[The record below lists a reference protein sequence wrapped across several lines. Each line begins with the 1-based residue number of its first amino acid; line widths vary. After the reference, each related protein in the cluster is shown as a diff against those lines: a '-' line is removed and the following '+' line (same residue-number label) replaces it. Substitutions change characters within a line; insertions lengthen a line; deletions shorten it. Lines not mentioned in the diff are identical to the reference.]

1 MSDRC
6 IGIPRWFALGT
17 TAWMCLAWAAAAH
30 AQGSRFDSHAIR
42 QSEKAEIVRPVEK
55 NAAEKVFDR
64 LEDWGVLTGTPNG
77 LYPWGGSVYSGGG
90 LALGAGF
97 RRGFGDTGAVNLLG
111 GYSIRNYKL
120 AEVSVRLPELA
131 DRRVA
136 FDLTGEWTDAPQVR
150 YHGLGGDSDRASRTA
165 YGLELLSAGVT
176 GRVKPSSWFQIG
188 GGAEY
193 LEVTQS
199 AGAGRYP
206 SIEEVFTP
214 VTAPGLDSDPTY
226 VRSRVFAIVD
236 WRKRPGYT
244 GSGGLYRVEAIDY
257 SAQSGGELSFRQ
269 YEGEVA
275 QLFPILRANW
285 VIAVRGLVTTTDAPH
300 GDVVPFYLAPSL
312 GGSSTLRGYPDFR
325 YRGNHRMLASAEY
338 RWTPARFMDMAIFY
352 DAGKVTDRR
361 SELDFD
367 DLKRSY
373 GVGARFHSQQGTVMR
388 WEVARSRE
396 HAIRFLWSFAAA
408 F

>member
-1 MSDRC
+1 MFQRLVRTQRSSSC
-6 IGIPRWFALGT
+6 IMAACIYLAGT
-17 TAWMCLAWAAAAH
+17 SVAH
-30 AQGSRFDSHAIR
+30 AQASRRDEHALR
-42 QSEKAEIVRPVEK
+42 QGQKAAIVRPVEK
-55 NAAEKVFDR
+55 NAAEKIFDR
-64 LEDWGVLTGTPNG
+64 LEDWGILTGTPNG

-150 YHGLGGDSDRASRTA
+150 YSGLGGDSQRASRTS
-165 YGLELLSAGVT
+165 YGLELLSGGVT
-176 GRVKPSSWFQIG
+176 ARVKPSSWFQIG
-188 GGAEY
+188 GSAEY
-193 LEVTQS
+193 LEVTQG
-199 AGAGRYP
+199 AGAGRDP
-206 SIEEVFTP
+206 SIEEVFNP

-244 GSGGLYRVEAIDY
+244 GSGGLYRVEATDY

-269 YEGEVA
+269 YEGEVV

-285 VIAVRGLVTTTDAPH
+285 VIAVRGLATTTDAPD
-300 GDVVPFYLAPSL
+300 GNTVPFYLAPSL
-312 GGSSTLRGYPDFR
+312 GGSSTLRGFPDFR
-325 YRGNHRMLASAEY
+325 FRGNHRMLASAEY

-352 DAGKVTDRR
+352 DAGKVTERR
-361 SELDFD
+361 SDFD
-367 DLKRSY
+367 FDNLKRSY
-373 GVGARFHSQQGTVMR
+373 GIGARFHSQQGTVMR
-388 WEVARSRE
+388 LELARSRE
-396 HAIRFLWSFAAA
+396 HAIRLSWSFAAA